1 MCMARAAPASARAAT
16 IISFLTAHPARGF
29 TISELARQLGMN
41 IASAHA
47 TLAVLSDC
55 GFVVRDPVHRTYV
68 LGPALAVTGTAAL
81 DQHPAIGAATERAEL
96 LGAQIGTEVDIIAIA
111 GRDIIVLARRG
122 PVTPTASIGY
132 PGDRS
137 PLLAPFGA
145 VFMAWAGDGAITAWL
160 DRAALSAPVARL
172 YRRQLA
178 EVRDRGF
185 SVTMMP
191 ALSTPAVRDAM
202 SRLRA
207 EPGDDLAEDRLAD
220 ALRQGEGMILPLDG
234 LAGTDEIT
242 YTAIAAP
249 VFDPIGSVLLSLSIA
264 GPPHPVHAERV
275 FELGERLAEEAA
287 IATRQTKG
295 RMPGQGAAGPPAA
308 RLRPP
313 DSAEPTRVS
322 DHELAGQPN
331 DNG

>member
-1 MCMARAAPASARAAT
+1 MTFMARAAPASTRAAM
-16 IISFLTAHPARGF
+16 IISFLTAHPSRGF
-29 TISELARQLGMN
+29 TISELSRGLGMN

-68 LGPALAVTGTAAL
+68 LGPALAVTGMAAM
-81 DQHPAIGAATERAEL
+81 DQHPAIGVATERAAL
-96 LGAQIGTEVDIIAIA
+96 LGRQVGAEVSIIAHA
-111 GRDIIVLARRG
+111 GRDFIVLAQRG
-122 PVTPTASIGY
+122 PVTWWLQEIGY

-145 VFMAWAGDGAITAWL
+145 VFMAWADDAAITAWL

-220 ALRQGEGMILPLDG
+220 ALRQGEEEMILPLQGIPD
-234 LAGTDEIT
+234 ADEIT
-242 YTAIAAP
+242 SAP
-249 VFDPIGSVLLSLSIA
+249 PSPRPCSTPS
-264 GPPHPVHAERV
+264 
-275 FELGERLAEEAA
+275 
-287 IATRQTKG
+287 
-295 RMPGQGAAGPPAA
+295 A
-308 RLRPP
+308 RCCSR
-313 DSAEPTRVS
+313 
-322 DHELAGQPN
+322 
-331 DNG
+331 

>member
-1 MCMARAAPASARAAT
+1 M
-16 IISFLTAHPARGF
+16 IISFLTAHPSRGF
-29 TISELARQLGMN
+29 TISELARDLGMN

-68 LGPALAVTGTAAL
+68 LGPALAVTGLAAL

-96 LGAQIGTEVDIIAIA
+96 LGRQIGTEVDVIAIA

-122 PVTPTASIGY
+122 PVTPLAGIGY

-145 VFMAWAGDGAITAWL
+145 VFMAWADEAAITAWL
-160 DRAALSAPVARL
+160 DRAALSPPVAGL

-178 EVRDRGF
+178 EVRDLGY
-185 SVTMMP
+185 SATMP
-191 ALSTPAVRDAM
+191 ALSAPAVRDAV

-207 EPGDDLAEDRLAD
+207 EPGDDTAEDRVAE
-220 ALRQGEGMILPLDG
+220 ALRRSDEMILPLNG
-234 LAGTDEIT
+234 LAGTDQIR
-242 YTAIAAP
+242 YTAVAAP
-249 VFDPIGSVLLSLSIA
+249 VFDPIGQVLLSLSVA
-264 GPPHPVHAERV
+264 GPPHPVDAGRV
-275 FELGERLAEEAA
+275 RELGRRLAEEAV

-295 RMPGQGAAGPPAA
+295 RMPGQDSPVPAGHRHAATICSAKRSMGA
-308 RLRPP
+308 R
-313 DSAEPTRVS
+313 
-322 DHELAGQPN
+322 
-331 DNG
+331 